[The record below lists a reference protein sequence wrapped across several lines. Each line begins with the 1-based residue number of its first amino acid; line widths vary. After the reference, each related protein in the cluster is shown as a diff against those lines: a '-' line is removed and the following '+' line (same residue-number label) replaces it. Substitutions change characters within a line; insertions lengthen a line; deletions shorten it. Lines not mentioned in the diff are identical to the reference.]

1 MGMGVQE
8 GASPTPPPHPEELYL
23 NRLELL
29 GAELF
34 FFLWNYKNSFFSVR
48 KKSFEWTLPSF
59 FFCVVVT
66 KTVTVLA
73 SSSTVTG
80 LDVHSGCKRIWRKG
94 STSMTCIRKYFHI
107 CALGLEEQGTSM
119 LHSWRVSCSSAKYS
133 PFHWQKALKLLYAP
147 EIHFQGMLLHV
158 TVPDSALLASPCP
171 AAPGK

>member
-1 MGMGVQE
+1 MN
-8 GASPTPPPHPEELYL
+8 PPL
-23 NRLELL
+23 
-29 GAELF
+29 
-34 FFLWNYKNSFFSVR
+34 
-48 KKSFEWTLPSF
+48 F

-80 LDVHSGCKRIWRKG
+80 LDVHSGCKRIRRKG

-147 EIHFQGMLLHV
+147 EIHFQGMLLFPDLNVQLFYYCWFKCLPWFKYSTSGTLQLSQLLIIIV
-158 TVPDSALLASPCP
+158 TTSFRQFNRRIPQNYS
-171 AAPGK
+171 